1 MALLLLSIYMVL
13 LKLLPLHRGLSW
25 HLEIKKIGR
34 EGGKKSKHFSLLL
47 LSLPT
52 HPLELG
58 EPQMGH
64 SSEFLNTEH
73 ISDGDIKLRRITGTP
88 YR

>member
-1 MALLLLSIYMVL
+1 MAF
-13 LKLLPLHRGLSW
+13 RN
-25 HLEIKKIGR
+25 KIGR
-34 EGGKKSKHFSLLL
+34 EGGKKSKHFLFLL

-64 SSEFLNTEH
+64 KSEFLNTEH
-73 ISDGDIKLRRITGTP
+73 ISDGDIKLRLHNWSTIQVKGSSPSQMLVFKVGPRVV
-88 YR
+88 

>member
-1 MALLLLSIYMVL
+1 MVF
-13 LKLLPLHRGLSW
+13 RN
-25 HLEIKKIGR
+25 KKIGR

-64 SSEFLNTEH
+64 KSEFLNTEP
-73 ISDGDIKLRRITGTP
+73 ISDGDIKLRLHNWNTIQVKGSPSHMLVFRVGS
-88 YR
+88 RVV